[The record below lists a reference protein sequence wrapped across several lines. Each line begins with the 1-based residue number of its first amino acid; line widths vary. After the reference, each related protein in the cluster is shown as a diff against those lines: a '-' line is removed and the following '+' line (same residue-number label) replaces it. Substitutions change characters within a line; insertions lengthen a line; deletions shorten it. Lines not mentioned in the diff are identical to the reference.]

1 MCLVK
6 EDLDTSLLGGVQ
18 NVQTEP
24 MALAA
29 KSWWERWL
37 RRHKGE
43 KMTSPAQ
50 VQVERVSI
58 SGDWNQKK
66 TMDHSCLHAG
76 PPEAEPETRT
86 GEQTAYWGRG
96 PKKLW

>member
-1 MCLVK
+1 MFRQSPWHWLPRA
-6 EDLDTSLLGGVQ
+6 GG
-18 NVQTEP
+18 N
-24 MALAA
+24 AG
-29 KSWWERWL
+29 R
-37 RRHKGE
+37 GE
-43 KMTSPAQ
+43 KMPPPAQ

-66 TMDHSCLHAG
+66 TMDHSCLRVG